1 MNGSETMKKEENIY
15 GTGKRG
21 IQNRIDNK
29 KIGSQKNIKATSKVE
44 VISEQSEFREEQHN

>member
-29 KIGSQKNIKATSKVE
+29 KIGSQKNIKVNSKVE
-44 VISEQSEFREEQHN
+44 VI